1 MQIEFSESAVL
12 DIEDIKYYYLEQQVP
27 HIGDKFISDIIDH
40 LETLASNPKIG
51 RIVPEF
57 QVPHIRELIHSP
69 FRVVYMFILS
79 CLIRLTLV
87 KFASIRSTKHLNQLM
102 VECS

>member
-1 MQIEFSESAVL
+1 VQIEFSESAVL
-12 DIEDIKYYYLEQQVP
+12 DLEDIKSYYLEQQVP

-69 FRVVYMFILS
+69 FRVVYMLNGIDIQIIRVWRSERLLKLS
-79 CLIRLTLV
+79 
-87 KFASIRSTKHLNQLM
+87 
-102 VECS
+102 

>member
-12 DIEDIKYYYLEQQVP
+12 DLEDIKSYYLEQQVP
-27 HIGDKFISDIIDH
+27 HIGDKFISDIIEH

-69 FRVVYMFILS
+69 FRVVYLLNGIDIQIIRVWRSERLLKLS
-79 CLIRLTLV
+79 
-87 KFASIRSTKHLNQLM
+87 
-102 VECS
+102 

>member
-1 MQIEFSESAVL
+1 VQIEFSESAVL
-12 DIEDIKYYYLEQQVP
+12 DLEDIKSYYLEQQVP
-27 HIGDKFISDIIDH
+27 HIGDKFISDIIEH

-69 FRVVYMFILS
+69 FRVVYLLNGIDIQIIRVWRSERLLKLS
-79 CLIRLTLV
+79 
-87 KFASIRSTKHLNQLM
+87 
-102 VECS
+102 

>member
-12 DIEDIKYYYLEQQVP
+12 DLEDIKSYYLEQQVP

-69 FRVVYMFILS
+69 FRVVYMLNGIDIQIIRVWRSERLLKLS
-79 CLIRLTLV
+79 
-87 KFASIRSTKHLNQLM
+87 
-102 VECS
+102 